1 MTELKSYR
9 SGFISI
15 IGRPNVGKSTLMN
28 QLMGEKLSIVSDK
41 PQTTRNRIQC
51 ILSTEKGQ
59 AIFLDTPGIHKPQH
73 QLGERMN
80 KYAVDTL
87 SEVDLIL
94 YVVSADSPQVGTGDQ
109 MIRQFLATANTP
121 VVLVVNKKDLAS
133 SDADFDT
140 MIRQYG
146 KGLPVVRSFVMSAI
160 NGDLTEELTD
170 TLYQLLPEGPQYYPD
185 DIIIDHPERFLAAE
199 IIREKALLLTRDEIP
214 HSVAVDIE
222 SMKEKE
228 DIIVIEATIY
238 VERESQKGIIIG
250 AKGSMLKEIGSLARA
265 DLENLLGSKVYLTL
279 WAKARKDWRDNES
292 FLKQLGY
299 RKG

>member
-1 MTELKSYR
+1 MTEIKSYR
-9 SGFISI
+9 SGFVSI
-15 IGRPNVGKSTLMN
+15 IGRPNVGKSTLLN

-51 ILSTEKGQ
+51 ILSLDQGQ

-80 KYAVDTL
+80 RYAVDTL

-94 YVVSADSPQVGTGDQ
+94 YVVSADSPLVGTGDQ
-109 MIRQFLATANTP
+109 MIRQLLTTANTP
-121 VVLVVNKKDLAS
+121 IVLIVNKKDLA
-133 SDADFDT
+133 APETDFDALV
-140 MIRQYG
+140 RNYG
-146 KGLPVVRSFVMSAI
+146 KGLPIVRSFVISALE
-160 NGDLTEELTD
+160 GDLTEELTN
-170 TLYQLLPEGPQYYPD
+170 TIFQLLPEGPQYYPD
-185 DIIIDHPERFLAAE
+185 DMVIDHPERFLAAE
-199 IIREKALLLTRDEIP
+199 IIREKVLQLTRDEIP

-228 DIIVIEATIY
+228 DIIVIEATVY

-250 AKGSMLKEIGSLARA
+250 AKGAMLKEIGSLART
-265 DLENLLGSKVYLTL
+265 DMEKLLGSKVYLTL

-299 RKG
+299 RKE

>member
-1 MTELKSYR
+1 
-9 SGFISI
+9 
-15 IGRPNVGKSTLMN
+15 
-28 QLMGEKLSIVSDK
+28 
-41 PQTTRNRIQC
+41 
-51 ILSTEKGQ
+51 
-59 AIFLDTPGIHKPQH
+59 
-73 QLGERMN
+73 MN

-94 YVVSADSPQVGTGDQ
+94 YVVSADSLQVGTGDQ
-109 MIRQFLATANTP
+109 MIRQFLSTANTP
-121 VVLVVNKKDLAS
+121 IVLVVNKKDLAS

-228 DIIVIEATIY
+228 DIIEFY
-238 VERESQKGIIIG
+238 VKQYRQ
-250 AKGSMLKEIGSLARA
+250 MLN
-265 DLENLLGSKVYLTL
+265 DNLKDYAQNFDKYVQLNKIDNSK
-279 WAKARKDWRDNES
+279 K
-292 FLKQLGY
+292 
-299 RKG
+299 